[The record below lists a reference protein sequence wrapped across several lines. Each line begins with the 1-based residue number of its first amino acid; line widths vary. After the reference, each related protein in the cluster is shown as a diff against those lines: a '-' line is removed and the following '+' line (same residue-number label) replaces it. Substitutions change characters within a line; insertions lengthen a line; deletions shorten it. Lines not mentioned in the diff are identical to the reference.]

1 MKKLMFSLMVMIAAS
16 VMTSCQKLQQ
26 IGALPEPT
34 KYFIE
39 MNMTY
44 DDWGFDNTF
53 ISTYNEWY
61 WNVVNGDTLEFK
73 VKENYDGDRKSVV

>member
-1 MKKLMFSLMVMIAAS
+1 MKRFILYLVVMFAAS
-16 VMTSCQKLQQ
+16 VMTSCEKLRE
-26 IGALPEPT
+26 IGVLPEPT

-53 ISTYNEWY
+53 ISTYNE
-61 WNVVNGDTLEFK
+61 
-73 VKENYDGDRKSVV
+73 